1 MIGDVTRRLRLMYDK
16 EMKEQGLS
24 RAQWRALIYI
34 IRLESPSQTELATAL
49 DIGRATTG
57 ALIDQL
63 EARGFVARATE
74 PMDRRI
80 WRVVPTKTALQNLS
94 KLNDAAIAVSEKVL
108 NGLSKEEILLMW
120 ELLSKLKDNLEM

>member
-34 IRLESPSQTELATAL
+34 FRLESPSQTELATAL
-49 DIGRATTG
+49 EIGRASTG

-94 KLNDAAIAVSEKVL
+94 KLNDAAIAVSEKAF